1 MVKLNRKMLSSAF
14 AAVALG
20 VAAFCTPAFAAEEPN
35 MADRWSGDTV
45 KVGFLANLTGPGAY
59 TDIPPKMAIE
69 DYVEEINAKGGWLGK
84 KVELVSYDAGRDALT
99 ESVTAVN
106 KMIQQDKVIA
116 IVGPTGSRYALPI
129 ITLCNESKTPCITIG
144 ATNAKITVSEETG
157 KVQPYMYRVSFADP
171 YQGAAMADF
180 AYNKLGIKQL
190 ATIAGVDD
198 LYAQGI
204 LKFFT
209 DEYKRIG
216 GEVISA
222 QSYQMSDVEFRAQL
236 STIGGTGA
244 TVLFAPAAEY
254 RFATLIAKQAEQL
267 GLQFTYLFTDGVYAP
282 ELLETA
288 GPQVEGAYISTP
300 MIDEEPAYAEYKK
313 AFDERHKSTGYKANI
328 YAYYGL
334 DGIKLLEWAV
344 HKTNS
349 FDGEVLKKALDTA
362 KDVPLF
368 TEPFTIDPATHN
380 PLNKSVTIL
389 KVEDGKYTLFD
400 KVKPQN

>member
-1 MVKLNRKMLSSAF
+1 MFKKL
-14 AAVALG
+14 AAVA
-20 VAAFCTPAFAAEEPN
+20 AAVLVGSFAAGCACAEA
-35 MADRWSGDTV
+35 ADDMSVRWSGDTV

-69 DYVEEINAKGGWLGK
+69 DYIEEVNAKGGWLGK
-84 KVELVSYDAGRDALT
+84 KVELVPYDAGRDPYT

-116 IVGPTGSRYALPI
+116 VVGPTGSRFALPI
-129 ITLCNESKTPCITIG
+129 VTLCNETKTPCITIG

-157 KVQPYMYRVSFADP
+157 KVQPYMFRVSFVDP
-171 YQGAAMADF
+171 YQGAAMAAF
-180 AYNKLGIKQL
+180 AYNKLGVRKV

-209 DEYKRIG
+209 DEFKRLG
-216 GEVISA
+216 GEVVNSQA
-222 QSYQMSDVEFRAQL
+222 YQMNDVEFRAQL
-236 STIGGTGA
+236 SAIGDSGA
-244 TVLFAPAAEY
+244 DALFAPAAEY

-288 GPQVEGAYISTP
+288 GPQIEGAYISTP

-313 AFDERHKSTGYKANI
+313 AFDEKHKSTGYKANL
-328 YAYYGL
+328 YAYYGM
-334 DGIKLLEWAV
+334 DGIMLLEWAV
-344 HKTNS
+344 NKAQS
-349 FDGEVLKKALDTA
+349 FDGTKIKEALESA

-368 TEPFTIDPATHN
+368 TEPFTIDPKTHD

-389 KVEDGKYTLFD
+389 QVKDGKYTLFER
-400 KVKPQN
+400 VKPAN